1 MNPTNLILLPYLPNG
16 EIWKVTAKGGSGV
29 YTWSVAN
36 PAIASVEGSAV
47 VKSLKVGKTKLQLQ
61 DHRNKQNFA
70 SIDVE
75 VATVNQL
82 KWLEDHLE
90 LKGENVTGSGE
101 SSMISLIALDRAGR
115 KFTNCTSL
123 DTTFDIK
130 GEGNL
135 VDLKTKSDYQQVHN
149 YISNAET
156 ASLLILRQKF
166 DENPTKLYSQD
177 LPEGD
182 QRVDTTIMLHNHFGI
197 CSQTT
202 IRAALEGL
210 GRVKASSKILL
221 ESGQQHRIESEF
233 AEVAIYKPLK
243 TLSPV
248 ISTAYT
254 HLYSRS

>member
-1 MNPTNLILLPYLPNG
+1 VNPTNLILLPYLPNG

-36 PAIASVEGSAV
+36 PAIASVEDSAV

-135 VDLKTKSDYQQVHN
+135 VDLKTKSDYQ
-149 YISNAET
+149 
-156 ASLLILRQKF
+156 
-166 DENPTKLYSQD
+166 
-177 LPEGD
+177 
-182 QRVDTTIMLHNHFGI
+182 
-197 CSQTT
+197 
-202 IRAALEGL
+202 
-210 GRVKASSKILL
+210 
-221 ESGQQHRIESEF
+221 
-233 AEVAIYKPLK
+233 
-243 TLSPV
+243 
-248 ISTAYT
+248 
-254 HLYSRS
+254 